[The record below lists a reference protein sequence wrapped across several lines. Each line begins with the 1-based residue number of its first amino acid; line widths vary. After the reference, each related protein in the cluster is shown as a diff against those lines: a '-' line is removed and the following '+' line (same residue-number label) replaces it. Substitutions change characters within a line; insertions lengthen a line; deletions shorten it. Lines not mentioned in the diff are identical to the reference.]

1 MAFQVPEFLPAL
13 PEIFVLIMGC
23 VVLLADLFI
32 EKRRPGTTFVLTLL
46 TLLIAAGL
54 TAWLYYSVYGA
65 DRVFTFN
72 QMFVLDPL
80 ASVAKL
86 FIYGT
91 SFFAFL
97 YARVYNQQ
105 REILS
110 GDYYI
115 LGLFAVLGMM
125 VTVSSY
131 TLLTLFLG
139 LELLSLPIY
148 AMVALW
154 RRSESA
160 SEAAMKYF
168 VMGALASGMLLYGMS
183 MIYGATGSLDIGQIA
198 LVISMMSSIEHN
210 LILVFGLVFIV
221 AGLAFKFG
229 AAPFHLWV
237 PDVYQGAP
245 TSTVLFIGSAP
256 KIAILVLTVR
266 LLIEAMP
273 GLQEQTQ
280 QLLIVLAVLSMG
292 LGNIV
297 AIVQNNLKRMLA
309 YSAIAHMGYMLLGL
323 LAATPQGYGAALY
336 YMITYT
342 LMSLAAF
349 GGIIL
354 VSRAGIEA
362 DRFEDLKGLN
372 ARSPWLAFMLL
383 LVMFSMAGIPPFVGF
398 FAKWAVLEALVK
410 VDMVWL
416 VVVALIF
423 SVIGAYYYLRVVK
436 MMYFDAPEDTTP
448 IVNGWD
454 LRTAITLNGALILG
468 LGIIPGGLLDVCRR
482 VFIPY

>member
-1 MAFQVPEFLPAL
+1 MTFETPDFLPAL
-13 PEIFVLIMGC
+13 PEIFVLVMAC
-23 VVLLADLFI
+23 VVLLADLFV

-46 TLLIAAGL
+46 TLVVAAGL
-54 TAWLYYSVYGA
+54 TAWLYNFYGP
-65 DRVFTFN
+65 DREFTFSN
-72 QMFVLDPL
+72 MFVLDPL

-97 YARVYNQQ
+97 YARAYNQQ

-125 VTVSSY
+125 ITASSY

-154 RRSESA
+154 RRSEGA

-168 VMGALASGMLLYGMS
+168 VMGSLASGMLLYGMS
-183 MIYGATGSLDIGQIA
+183 MVYGATKSLDIAQIS
-198 LVISMMSSIEHN
+198 LVISMMPSLEHN

-229 AAPFHLWV
+229 AAPFHLWA

-273 GLQEQTQ
+273 SSLQAQIQ
-280 QLLIVLAVLSMG
+280 QLLIVLALLSIG

-297 AIVQNNLKRMLA
+297 AIVQNNIKRMLA

-323 LAATPQGYGAALY
+323 LAGTPQGYSAALF
-336 YMITYT
+336 YMIAYT
-342 LMSLAAF
+342 IMSLAAF
-349 GGIIL
+349 GCL
-354 VSRAGIEA
+354 MMVSRAGFDA
-362 DRFEDLKGLN
+362 DRFDDLKGLN
-372 ARSPWLAFMLL
+372 KRNPWLAFMML
-383 LVMFSMAGIPPFVGF
+383 LVMFSMAGVPPSIGF
-398 FAKWAVLEALVK
+398 FAKLAVLEALVK
-410 VDMVWL
+410 VDMTWL

-436 MMYFDAPEDTTP
+436 MMYFDAPEDKTP

-454 LRTAITLNGALILG
+454 MRAAITLNGALILG
-468 LGIIPGGLLDVCRR
+468 LGILPGGLLDICRR
-482 VFIPY
+482 VFIP

>member
-309 YSAIAHMGYMLLGL
+309 
-323 LAATPQGYGAALY
+323 
-336 YMITYT
+336 
-342 LMSLAAF
+342 
-349 GGIIL
+349 
-354 VSRAGIEA
+354 
-362 DRFEDLKGLN
+362 
-372 ARSPWLAFMLL
+372 
-383 LVMFSMAGIPPFVGF
+383 
-398 FAKWAVLEALVK
+398 
-410 VDMVWL
+410 
-416 VVVALIF
+416 
-423 SVIGAYYYLRVVK
+423 
-436 MMYFDAPEDTTP
+436 
-448 IVNGWD
+448 
-454 LRTAITLNGALILG
+454 
-468 LGIIPGGLLDVCRR
+468 
-482 VFIPY
+482 